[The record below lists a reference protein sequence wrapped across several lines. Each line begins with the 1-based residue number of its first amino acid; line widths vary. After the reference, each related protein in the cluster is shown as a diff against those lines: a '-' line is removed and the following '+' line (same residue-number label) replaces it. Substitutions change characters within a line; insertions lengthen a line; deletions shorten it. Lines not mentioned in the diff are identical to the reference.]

1 MKALPEVWG
10 WIETENGKWTE
21 LGLKMA
27 SETARLAGLIGAQ
40 ACAIAGTLEKEEAE
54 QLKRYGIGK
63 AYLLDPDDGGGRPL
77 EVRAVLSGLSKM
89 LETWRPRFLLLPAD
103 SLGNE
108 WAARLSLRCEADVL
122 GEIVDYNM
130 SKGRLQLRKSVYGGK
145 AHALFSL
152 ENEEFCI
159 LTVSCVSLEKR
170 EQPVGELEIHL
181 FPYSPEAQKVAL
193 EKVEP
198 IHWSDLSLNEAE
210 VIIGVGRGVGRNW
223 MEQIKRLAEAWN
235 CPIGGSKVA
244 DESGLI
250 AREYRIGA
258 SGKTVATQV
267 YVAIGISGAPHHLAG
282 IKDVK
287 HLAVINP
294 DLAAPIT
301 ENAEVVIGLP
311 VEDVVPAILKILEN
325 RVEGVS

>member
-10 WIETENGKWTE
+10 WIESENGKWTD
-21 LGLKMA
+21 LGLRMA
-27 SETARLAGLIGAQ
+27 SETARLARLIGAQ
-40 ACAIAGTLEKEEAE
+40 ACGIAASQAKEAAAE
-54 QLKRYGIGK
+54 LKRCGIGK
-63 AYLLDPDDGGGRPL
+63 AYLLHPDDGDGRSL
-77 EVRAVLSGLSKM
+77 EAGEVLPGLAKM
-89 LETWRPRFLLLPAD
+89 LEIWRPRCLLLPAD
-103 SLGNE
+103 SLGSE
-108 WAARLSLRCEADVL
+108 WAARLSLRCEADLL
-122 GEIVDYNM
+122 GEVVDYTM
-130 SKGRLQLRKSVYGGK
+130 SKGKLQLRKNVYGGK
-145 AHALFSL
+145 AHSLFSL

-159 LTVSCVSLEKR
+159 LTVSLASLEKR
-170 EQPVGELEIHL
+170 EQPVGEWETHL
-181 FPYSPEAQKVAL
+181 FSYTPEVQKIAL

-198 IHWSDLSLNEAE
+198 IHWSELSLNEAE
-210 VIIGVGRGVGRNW
+210 VIIGVGRGVGRSW

-258 SGKTVATQV
+258 SGKTVASHV

-294 DLAAPIT
+294 DLAAPIA

-311 VEDVVPAILKILEN
+311 AEDVVSAILKILEN